1 MDHAAADPLRIVFLG
16 TPEFAVPVLRA
27 LAGSGDRVVAA
38 VSQADKEKGRG
49 RKVEPTPV
57 KAFALERGIEV
68 LQPAKLSDPAFEERV
83 RALAPDLFVTAAFGK
98 ILRPR
103 TLALPRLGCLNV
115 HGSLLPKYRGA
126 APIQW
131 AVLRGETRTGITI
144 IRMDEGM
151 DTGPVLL
158 SRALEIGPGETA
170 GELAVRL
177 AALGAECIL
186 EAIRRLKDGTLA
198 ETPQR
203 HEEATLAPML
213 KREDGRIDWTR
224 SAADLA
230 CFVRGM
236 HPWPCAYT
244 LHEGALLKVHRAR
257 VAIGPAPDSVAQPP
271 SAVPGSSSSVRT
283 QQNTA
288 GGGCVTTDV
297 AQPGAAVPHNPGTVL
312 EAAKRIVVAAGEG
325 ALELVEIQA
334 EGRKRLAAADFLNG
348 FPLRPGAVLGG

>member
-1 MDHAAADPLRIVFLG
+1 VDRAAADPLRIVFLG

-27 LAGSGDRVVAA
+27 LADSPDAVVAA
-38 VSQADKEKGRG
+38 VSQPDKEKGRG
-49 RKVEPTPV
+49 RHVEPTPV

-68 LQPAKLSDPAFEERV
+68 LQPAKLSDPPFVERL
-83 RALAPDLFVTAAFGK
+83 RALTPDLFVTAAFGK
-98 ILRPR
+98 ILRPAM
-103 TLALPRLGCLNV
+103 LDLPLLGCFNV

-151 DTGPVLL
+151 DTGPMLL
-158 SRALEIGPGETA
+158 ARELPIGPEETA
-170 GELAVRL
+170 GELAVRM

-186 EAIRRLKDGTLA
+186 EAIRKFKDGTLT

-224 SAADLA
+224 DAADLVNL
-230 CFVRGM
+230 VRGA

-244 LHEGALLKVHRAR
+244 FSGGTLLKVHRAR
-257 VAIGPAPDSVAQPP
+257 VVLGSALDSVAQPP
-271 SAVPGSSSSVRT
+271 SAMPGSVPSFKIERS
-283 QQNTA
+283 TA
-288 GGGCVTTDV
+288 EGGCATK
-297 AQPGAAVPHNPGTVL
+297 PGTVL
-312 EAAKRIVVAAGEG
+312 EAAGRIVVAAGQG
-325 ALELVEIQA
+325 AVELVELQA
-334 EGRKRLAAADFLNG
+334 EGRKRLPAAAFLNG
-348 FPLRPGAVLGG
+348 FPLRPGAMLGA